1 MSKLGIVTEPTNAR
15 KYVKVSCIINTVF
28 LLHVSAILVA
38 ILREMHYKGY
48 IYIYIYI
55 YRDITNVCAIHR
67 CKILSF

>member
-38 ILREMHYKGY
+38 ILRKVHYKGY
-48 IYIYIYI
+48 FTKVFEPVLLSFKNMWFKIYI
-55 YRDITNVCAIHR
+55 
-67 CKILSF
+67 KI